1 VSVPIAWAELDDPDL
16 RPDRW
21 TVRTAVDRVRE
32 AGDPLGPLVGTAQEL
47 PPL

>member
-1 VSVPIAWAELDDPDL
+1 MPIRWEELDDPEL

-21 TVRTAVDRVRE
+21 TIRTAFDRLHE
-32 AGDPLGPLVGTAQEL
+32 AGDPLRPLIGRAQRL